1 MLVFQ
6 FTLLLRAIKIG
17 LFHWSLFLVWIFFL
31 FRYFRSYDIIV
42 RKLPEKEL
50 PRRSPQNYTTDD
62 IKKGVDGLYVAI
74 RGEGAPRGG
83 DEVVIGNKQNSKNG
97 TVLQG
102 KFIYGVKLTQK
113 QVF

>member
-1 MLVFQ
+1 M
-6 FTLLLRAIKIG
+6 
-17 LFHWSLFLVWIFFL
+17 
-31 FRYFRSYDIIV
+31 
-42 RKLPEKEL
+42 PEKEL

-74 RGEGAPRGG
+74 RREGAPRGG
-83 DEVVIGNKQNSKNG
+83 DEVVIGNNQKSKNG

-113 QVF
+113 QVFLKKLITLWVKIIKIYKINTKHLV